1 MAYLLTWCTLNYFIL
16 PSLPSDLQIPVLGY
30 TVFLGFMACLSSGV
44 SARLGLGGF
53 LFMFSDT
60 MIGVSIAKLPVP
72 FCREII
78 ITTYL
83 IAQYLIITEWS
94 NNHVVSIKMGDTSRT
109 TQQMKAKKL

>member
-1 MAYLLTWCTLNYFIL
+1 L
-16 PSLPSDLQIPVLGY
+16 PYLPSDLQIPVLGY

-60 MIGVSIAKLPVP
+60 MIGVSIAKFPVP
-72 FCREII
+72 FLPEII
-78 ITTYL
+78 IVTYL

-94 NNHVVSIKMGDTSRT
+94 NKHVEALRRGAAQDS
-109 TQQMKAKKL
+109 KAKK